1 MVKDRKR
8 PGFPDEEKRLQWLTL
23 LCDAF
28 DIIDKG
34 VSAAVRE
41 HEKKFKSRL
50 ACGKGC
56 GACCRTH
63 SDIPLYPL
71 EMAGIYW
78 HLIEKSEQPLR
89 GIIKKQLLGHR
100 KGGPCPFQVDNACS
114 IHIVRPIACR
124 QFNVFS
130 RPCAEGEDPYYTR
143 RNDVLTPLEEYTHR
157 AIEVM
162 LPFYGITDGPTKAR
176 AVKTGFIHTQARVL
190 QDCNWLELAIRMD
203 EYSSGAK
210 AKKIP

>member
-1 MVKDRKR
+1 MVKVPTR
-8 PGFPDEEKRLQWLTL
+8 PGFPDDEKRLPWLTL
-23 LCDAF
+23 LFDAF

-50 ACGKGC
+50 ACRKGC
-56 GACCRTH
+56 GPCCRTH

-78 HLIEKSEQPLR
+78 YIIEKSEQPLR
-89 GIIKKQLLGHR
+89 GIIKKQLLEHR

-143 RNDVLTPLEEYTHR
+143 RNDVLTPLEKYTHR
-157 AIEVM
+157 AIGVM
-162 LPFYGITDGPTKAR
+162 MPFYGITDEATKAR

-190 QDCNWLELAIRMD
+190 QACKWLELAIRMD
-203 EYSSGAK
+203 E
-210 AKKIP
+210 IRL